1 MKTSV
6 LSLIFITIFGSM
18 FAQTPGRGLV
28 FDDEA
33 YKKIPVKATLTRELY
48 TTLPSYYSMKQ
59 YAPYPKSQGSYGTC
73 TAWATAYAGM
83 TILESMKIGRTD
95 RELST
100 QNTFSPGFIYK
111 HIKDAGDTGCKEG
124 SSISEALE
132 LVKNTGV
139 PKYTEMTEVN
149 CPTSIPSTVYLS
161 AGKYKITDYAS
172 VFGLYD
178 DRKFKISST
187 KKSISQSNPV
197 LIGMNTPDSFYYV
210 DSLWTPTETTTDFGG
225 HAMCVIGYDDDKFGG
240 AFEIQN
246 SWGSEWGN
254 GGYVWIKYA
263 DYANFVKYAYEMIG
277 FKGTVNAEKSFA
289 GSLKFRLADGS
300 EPGVKYANGV
310 YKMNKP
316 FKSGEKFRLY
326 IKNMEPAYVYA
337 FGTDATND
345 IFPVFPHRA
354 DVSAA
359 LTYSENEVAL
369 PDEDNFILVDNT
381 EGTDYLCL
389 IYSAEPLD
397 IQAIQQK
404 VKAGSG
410 SFKDRVY
417 AALDTRVVKPE
428 NANFSP
434 TSIDFKA
441 TDKYKTAI
449 AVIVETQHIK

>member
-6 LSLIFITIFGSM
+6 FSLIFIAIFGSM

-48 TTLPSYYSMKQ
+48 TTLPSCYSMKQ

-161 AGKYKITDYAS
+161 AGKYKIIDYAS

-178 DRKFKISST
+178 DSKFKISST
-187 KKSISQSNPV
+187 KKSISQNNPV

-404 VKAGSG
+404 VKTGSG

-417 AALDTRVVKPE
+417 AVLDTRVVKPE